1 MQLRSIAAALGVF
14 VLLVTAHTGFA
25 EDTWEYF
32 SVQDAL
38 KSELAQEK
46 LDSDISFYMKGQ
58 QHPPVSDVTP
68 EYTSNK
74 RSRKFGRSVEDAC
87 QTAFI
92 SALISFQ
99 QRAYKEDADTVI
111 DLYSITKDKRFESA
125 DQYSCLVGSMVA
137 NVALRGK
144 VGKSK

>member
-1 MQLRSIAAALGVF
+1 MQLRSIVIALSVLIFTGGTAPVF
-14 VLLVTAHTGFA
+14 G

-32 SVQDAL
+32 SVKDAIN
-38 KSELAQEK
+38 SPLAQEK
-46 LDSDISFYMKGQ
+46 LDPEITFHMKGE
-58 QHPPVSDVTP
+58 QHPAVNDVTP
-68 EYTSNK
+68 EYTANQ
-74 RSRKFGRSVEDAC
+74 RSRKFGRSVEEAC
-87 QTAFI
+87 RVAFI
-92 SALISFQ
+92 SSLISFQ

-111 DLYSITKDKRFESA
+111 DLYSITKDKRFEST

>member
-1 MQLRSIAAALGVF
+1 MQLRSIVIALSVF
-14 VLLVTAHTGFA
+14 TLVGGTAPVFG

-32 SVQDAL
+32 SVHDAIN
-38 KSELAQEK
+38 SPLAQEK
-46 LDSDISFYMKGQ
+46 LDPGITFHMKGE
-58 QHPPVSDVTP
+58 QHPAVSDVTP
-68 EYTSNK
+68 EYTANQ

-92 SALISFQ
+92 SALMSFQ

-111 DLYSITKDKRFESA
+111 DLYSVTKDKRFEST
-125 DQYSCLVGSMVA
+125 DQYSCLVGGMIA